1 MTKQETTL
9 CFITYVGNCGGTAMA
24 KAIKEFAHKEY
35 EDTIID
41 EYQRNDVVE
50 SLKRHAE
57 ELAAANPKWKPVT
70 IELHDNTC
78 GGAYL
83 GVKAT
88 LYWLRVD
95 GETILTISKANGKF
109 EGCYENI

>member
-1 MTKQETTL
+1 M
-9 CFITYVGNCGGTAMA
+9 
-24 KAIKEFAHKEY
+24 
-35 EDTIID
+35 
-41 EYQRNDVVE
+41 E
-50 SLKRHAE
+50 SLKKRAE

-70 IELHDNTC
+70 IELRDNTC

-109 EGCYENI
+109 SECYS